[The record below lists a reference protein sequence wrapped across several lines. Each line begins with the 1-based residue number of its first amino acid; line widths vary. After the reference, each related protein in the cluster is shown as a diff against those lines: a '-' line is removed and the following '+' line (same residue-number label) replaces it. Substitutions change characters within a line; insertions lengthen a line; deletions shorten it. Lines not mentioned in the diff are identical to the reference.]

1 MSNQPKTTTISKF
14 QKGTSTYICTMCN
27 KLTRAISTMT
37 AYEAVELCAA
47 CYEALEADNQAADG
61 D

>member
-1 MSNQPKTTTISKF
+1 MSNQRKTTTISKF

-37 AYEAVELCAA
+37 TYEVFELCAV

-61 D
+61 N